1 MKSDS
6 RRDLQFQYNL
16 LNLPEVVTDAS
27 GQVIKARYS
36 YLADGTKL
44 SVRDAQND
52 GLIYRGSFVYT
63 VDGTA
68 GSTGVTEKLES
79 IAHDEGRFVA
89 LSASAGATTTQF
101 IDTWH
106 VRDHLGSVRTVLDIT
121 RDTSEVSDPTL
132 AILEQNDYLP
142 FGTRID
148 LNSLAYDQSNRYRF
162 NGKEEQVTGNI
173 GLTDYGARF
182 YDSFLPRWTTPDPL
196 AEKYYSI
203 SPYAFCNNN
212 PVNFVD
218 PDGRS
223 TWVVANP
230 DGTYTIEGGNLD
242 DNDLNIYV
250 VTYDEDGNMIIGES
264 IGKTSSITSFYDGD
278 KDDNNE
284 IKGWKT
290 GSVINPNDRSGL
302 EFISELITTDPSLF
316 EYMLRARKNKRY
328 DFKVTNGTNT
338 KVADI
343 DIYRGMPIFKDV
355 NGTVIYSSA
364 RDVGNIM
371 AGFIAGKKGLSWG
384 MSRLGFDGYQMLSDI
399 RNKKWPRPEGTST
412 RNAQYLG
419 WKIAVTR

>member
-1 MKSDS
+1 M
-6 RRDLQFQYNL
+6 
-16 LNLPEVVTDAS
+16 
-27 GQVIKARYS
+27 
-36 YLADGTKL
+36 
-44 SVRDAQND
+44 
-52 GLIYRGSFVYT
+52 
-63 VDGTA
+63 
-68 GSTGVTEKLES
+68 
-79 IAHDEGRFVA
+79 
-89 LSASAGATTTQF
+89 
-101 IDTWH
+101 
-106 VRDHLGSVRTVLDIT
+106 
-121 RDTSEVSDPTL
+121 
-132 AILEQNDYLP
+132 
-142 FGTRID
+142 
-148 LNSLAYDQSNRYRF
+148 
-162 NGKEEQVTGNI
+162 
-173 GLTDYGARF
+173 
-182 YDSFLPRWTTPDPL
+182 
-196 AEKYYSI
+196 
-203 SPYAFCNNN
+203 
-212 PVNFVD
+212 
-218 PDGRS
+218 
-223 TWVVANP
+223 ANP

-338 KVADI
+338 IVADI